1 MERSKWIVHGGRNM
15 KLFNPLSV
23 ILAVTPQS
31 PYTEARQTYQQQQ
44 QVKKPVA
51 VTQVGTGSGY
61 QQPRPSTPAV
71 VGATPVTAQV
81 QPQTPAKQVEV
92 LKEEADKQKLILRKK
107 MFKNLLLTSI
117 ILVVIGI
124 VLAIAL
130 LPLTTHT
137 PEEVE
142 DATEDRTPEEL
153 KGKSWTML
161 GTIET
166 KEELDIDG
174 EKIYSYE
181 FEDTDLKFKSSEDI
195 GDKGDDVVITVQN
208 TELEPLEA
216 SNPENVF
223 VYYLPGMIL
232 IIIGAV
238 HLVIAILLK
247 LKMDRE

>member
-1 MERSKWIVHGGRNM
+1 M
-15 KLFNPLSV
+15 KLFNSLSV

-44 QVKKPVA
+44 QAKSQPVA
-51 VTQVGTGSGY
+51 VTPVDASAGY
-61 QQPRPSTPAV
+61 QQPRPSTPAP
-71 VGATPVTAQV
+71 VGPAPVTAQV
-81 QPQTPAKQVEV
+81 QPQTPAKKVEV
-92 LKEEADKQKLILRKK
+92 LKEDAEVEKWILRKK

-117 ILVVIGI
+117 ILIVIGI

-142 DATEDRTPEEL
+142 DATEDRTPDEL

-161 GTIET
+161 GTIEN
-166 KEELDIDG
+166 KEELEVEG

-223 VYYLPGMIL
+223 VYYLPGIIL
-232 IIIGAV
+232 ISIGIV
-238 HLVIAILLK
+238 HLVLAILLK
-247 LKMDRE
+247 LKIDRE

>member
-1 MERSKWIVHGGRNM
+1 M
-15 KLFNPLSV
+15 KLINSLSV

-31 PYTEARQTYQQQQ
+31 PYTEARQNYQQQQ
-44 QVKKPVA
+44 QVKSQPVT
-51 VTQVGTGSGY
+51 VTQAGTGGGY
-61 QQPRPSTPAV
+61 QQPRPSTPAA

-81 QPQTPAKQVEV
+81 QPQTPVKQVEV
-92 LKEEADKQKLILRKK
+92 LKDEAEKQKKILRKK

-117 ILVVIGI
+117 ILIVIGI

-137 PEEVE
+137 PGKVE
-142 DATEDRTPEEL
+142 DATVDRTPDEL
-153 KGKSWTML
+153 KGQSWTML
-161 GTIET
+161 GTIEN
-166 KEELDIDG
+166 KEELDIEG

-216 SNPENVF
+216 PLEDLFIDYNS
-223 VYYLPGMIL
+223 PGTTDFTP
-232 IIIGAV
+232 
-238 HLVIAILLK
+238 LK
-247 LKMDRE
+247 R